1 MSKRLPF
8 SQSWK
13 FAAQTMFI
21 QQLVTSKI
29 SGLFPALAWHYTN
42 IVLTSTISSR
52 LISVHVPKLQ
62 DPYCAWD
69 VRREV
74 CAPLHAVAKMDSSNY
89 LQGRNRYSRTSKRSR
104 RGLSDDIFKQYYKVA
119 EACGKGKPFV
129 EHVLQVTGFACQSVI
144 SIWCDCFLSSSFGL
158 LGRIATPIQPWQVV
172 VLTTHTGG
180 SQDSRVAT
188 KCIFVE
194 LSTDLVQELILLG
207 INTHLM
213 NHDSRSHESLMIMT
227 PWVMSHDHDL
237 LFI

>member
-8 SQSWK
+8 SNPGSL
-13 FAAQTMFI
+13 
-21 QQLVTSKI
+21 QLRRC
-29 SGLFPALAWHYTN
+29 LFNSLLRFLDYFQLWPDIILNT
-42 IVLTSTISSR
+42 
-52 LISVHVPKLQ
+52 
-62 DPYCAWD
+62 
-69 VRREV
+69 
-74 CAPLHAVAKMDSSNY
+74 VAKMDSSNY

-188 KCIFVE
+188 KCTFVE

-213 NHDSRSHESLMIMT
+213 SHDSRSHESLMIMT
-227 PWVMSHDHDL
+227 L
-237 LFI
+237 